1 MRLYEINYVH
11 LLPFMPLSGDVG
23 SSSIYDIQGKEFQI
37 DIVESTRYTTLLGIF
52 QRGDEPNYL
61 KARLTVRMYHDARL
75 AEVCSSQQI
84 SRIKPRYDY
93 PNPRMH
99 QCDEKHQI
107 NAFLHDWLAYCLQN
121 GITKKDNNF

>member
-61 KARLTVRMYHDARL
+61 KARLTVRMYHDAHL